1 MRLVLPVLL
10 SVVITGPLVAQTT
23 VSEAEVFYPRTT
35 AEDSSEAGEPARTT
49 SPAGGSTFVMFT
61 GYGVVLAVLGIG
73 VFFALKRGG
82 WRSVMKRSEGR
93 LQVSETRMLGN
104 RQFIMVVEYEDSRLL
119 VGVSPGRIELL
130 TPLGPTM
137 SNLEALP
144 DGLMA
149 GAKGG

>member
-1 MRLVLPVLL
+1 MRSILPVLL
-10 SVVITGPLVAQTT
+10 SVFIAGQLVAQTT
-23 VSEAEVFYPRTT
+23 DSEAEVFFPRASTEGS
-35 AEDSSEAGEPARTT
+35 ADANEPHRGV

-61 GYGVVLAVLGIG
+61 GYGVVLAVLGVGI
-73 VFFALKRGG
+73 FFALKRGG
-82 WRSVMKRSEGR
+82 WRNVMKRSEGR

-104 RQFIMVVEYEDSRLL
+104 RQFLMVVEYEESRLL

-130 TPLGPTM
+130 TPLGPTL

-144 DGLMA
+144 EGFMA

>member
-1 MRLVLPVLL
+1 
-10 SVVITGPLVAQTT
+10 
-23 VSEAEVFYPRTT
+23 
-35 AEDSSEAGEPARTT
+35 
-49 SPAGGSTFVMFT
+49 MFT
-61 GYGVVLAVLGIG
+61 GYGAVLAVLGVG

-82 WRSVMKRSEGR
+82 WRNVMKRSEGR

-130 TPLGPTM
+130 TPLGPAM
-137 SNLEALP
+137 SNLGPLP

>member
-1 MRLVLPVLL
+1 MRFFLPILL
-10 SVVITGPLVAQTT
+10 SAVLAGQVAAQTT
-23 VSEAEVFYPRTT
+23 ESEAEVFYPRT
-35 AEDSSEAGEPARTT
+35 AEEGSLEPSETDRTP

-61 GYGVVLAVLGIG
+61 GYGTVLAVLGVG

-82 WRSVMKRSEGR
+82 WRKVMKRSEGR

-130 TPLGPTM
+130 TPLGPAM

>member
-1 MRLVLPVLL
+1 MRFFLPVLL
-10 SVVITGPLVAQTT
+10 SAVLAGPLVAQTT
-23 VSEAEVFYPRTT
+23 DSEAEVFYPRT
-35 AEDSSEAGEPARTT
+35 AEEGASETTETERTSSF
-49 SPAGGSTFVMFT
+49 AGGSTFVMFT
-61 GYGVVLAVLGIG
+61 GYGAVLAVLGVG

-82 WRSVMKRSEGR
+82 WRNVMKRSEGR

-130 TPLGPTM
+130 TPLGPAM

>member
-1 MRLVLPVLL
+1 MRLFLPVLL
-10 SVVITGPLVAQTT
+10 AAVVAGPLVAQTT
-23 VSEAEVFYPRTT
+23 DSEAEVFYPRT
-35 AEDSSEAGEPARTT
+35 AEEA
-49 SPAGGSTFVMFT
+49 SPEATETDRAPSTAGGSTFVMFT
-61 GYGVVLAVLGIG
+61 GYGAVLAVLGVG

-82 WRSVMKRSEGR
+82 WRTVMKRSDGR

-130 TPLGPTM
+130 TPLGPAM

>member
-1 MRLVLPVLL
+1 MRAFLPVLL
-10 SVVITGPLVAQTT
+10 SALMAGQLVAQTT
-23 VSEAEVFYPRTT
+23 DSEAEVYYPRTS
-35 AEDSSEAGEPARTT
+35 ADDSSQVNEPERAV

-61 GYGVVLAVLGIG
+61 GYGVVLAVLGVG

-82 WRSVMKRSEGR
+82 WRNVMKRSDGR

-104 RQFIMVVEYEDSRLL
+104 RQFLMVVEYEESRLL

-130 TPLGPTM
+130 TPLGPTL

-144 DGLMA
+144 EGFMA

>member
-1 MRLVLPVLL
+1 MRAFLPVLL
-10 SVVITGPLVAQTT
+10 SALMAGQLVAQTT
-23 VSEAEVFYPRTT
+23 DSEAEVFFPRDS
-35 AEDSSEAGEPARTT
+35 ADDSSEASDTVRAV

-61 GYGVVLAVLGIG
+61 GYGVVLAVLGVG

-82 WRSVMKRSEGR
+82 WRNVMKRSEGR

-104 RQFIMVVEYEDSRLL
+104 RQFLMVVEYEESRLL

-130 TPLGPTM
+130 TPLGPTI

-144 DGLMA
+144 EGFMA

>member
-1 MRLVLPVLL
+1 MRFFLPVLL
-10 SVVITGPLVAQTT
+10 SAVLAGPLVAQTT
-23 VSEAEVFYPRTT
+23 DSEAEVFYPRT
-35 AEDSSEAGEPARTT
+35 AEEGTSETTETERTSSF
-49 SPAGGSTFVMFT
+49 SGGSTFVMFT
-61 GYGVVLAVLGIG
+61 GYGAVLAVLGVG

-82 WRSVMKRSEGR
+82 WRNVMKRSEGR

-130 TPLGPTM
+130 TPLGPAM

>member
-1 MRLVLPVLL
+1 MRPILSLLL
-10 SVVITGPLVAQTT
+10 SIFIAGQLAAQVTDP
-23 VSEAEVFYPRTT
+23 EAAVFYPRTT
-35 AEDSSEAGEPARTT
+35 SAAPSEPTDVGRNP
-49 SPAGGSTFVMFT
+49 SPAGGSTFVMFA
-61 GYGVVLAVLGIG
+61 GYGVVLAVLGVG

-82 WRSVMKRSEGR
+82 WRNVMKRSEGR

-104 RQFIMVVEYEDSRLL
+104 RQFLMVVEYEESRLL

-130 TPLGPTM
+130 TPLGPTV

-144 DGLMA
+144 DSLMV

>member
-1 MRLVLPVLL
+1 MRAYLPVLL
-10 SVVITGPLVAQTT
+10 SVLMAGQLVAQSTD
-23 VSEAEVFYPRTT
+23 SEAEVFFPRTS
-35 AEDSSEAGEPARTT
+35 ADDSSEVNDTDRAV

-61 GYGVVLAVLGIG
+61 GYGVVLAVLGVG

-82 WRSVMKRSEGR
+82 WRNVMKRSDGR

-104 RQFIMVVEYEDSRLL
+104 RQFLMVVEYEESRLL

-130 TPLGPTM
+130 TPLGPTL

-144 DGLMA
+144 EGFMA